1 MHHKVPS
8 LMINPLTQLGE
19 FQTGNALIGIQYTIW
34 RTMFINRRTSSL
46 FGVQGRNKSEF
57 RHMTE

>member
-19 FQTGNALIGIQYTIW
+19 FQTRNALIGIQYTIW
-34 RTMFINRRTSSL
+34 RTMFINQRTI
-46 FGVQGRNKSEF
+46 VAIWRT
-57 RHMTE
+57 R